1 MSKKL
6 VHFDWAIKKLLRQK
20 ANYEILEGF
29 LSELLKFDVSIE
41 SILESESNKET
52 EYAKFNRVDI
62 LARTEQNELVLIE
75 IQNDPE
81 LDYFHRM
88 LYGVAKL
95 VTEYIH
101 EAQAYGT
108 IKKVISINIV
118 YFGLGQGADYIYT
131 AHTNFVGMH
140 RQDTLQPSSLQQDK
154 YKIRAVKEIFPQYYI
169 LKVNNFDDIAKDT
182 LDEWI
187 YFLKNSEVKDEFKAK
202 GLRAAKE
209 KLQYEQLTPSD
220 KRMYESFKTAK
231 MIEYSV
237 TETAKIQGIAEGE
250 QNKTIEIAKNA
261 IQKGYDNTVIAD
273 LTGLSIAEIQAIR
286 RELK

>member
-41 SILESESNKET
+41 AILESESNKET

-95 VTEYIH
+95 VTEYIQ

-131 AHTNFVGMH
+131 AQTNFVGMH
-140 RQDTLQPSSLQQDK
+140 RQDTLQPSHLQQDK
-154 YKIRAVKEIFPQYYI
+154 YKIREVKEIFPQYYI
-169 LKVNNFDDIAKDT
+169 LKVNNFDDIAKNS

-187 YFLKNSEVKDEFKAK
+187 YFLKNSEVKDEFNAK

-209 KLQYEQLTPSD
+209 KLQYEHLTPHD
-220 KRMYESFKTAK
+220 KRMYESFRTAK

-237 TETAKIQGIAEGE
+237 TETAKIQGIAEGKLE
-250 QNKTIEIAKNA
+250 VVKNA
-261 IQKGYDNTVIAD
+261 VQKGYDNTVIAD
-273 LTGLSIAEIQAIR
+273 LTGLSIAEIEAIR
-286 RELK
+286 KELQ

>member
-6 VHFDWAIKKLLRQK
+6 VHFGWAIKKLLRQK

-41 SILESESNKET
+41 AILESESNKET

-95 VTEYIH
+95 VTEYIQ

-131 AHTNFVGMH
+131 AQTNFVGMH
-140 RQDTLQPSSLQQDK
+140 RQDTLQPSHLQQDK
-154 YKIRAVKEIFPQYYI
+154 YKIREVKEIFPQYYI
-169 LKVNNFDDIAKDT
+169 LKVNNFDDIAKNS

-187 YFLKNSEVKDEFKAK
+187 YFLKNSEVKDEFNAK

-209 KLQYEQLTPSD
+209 KLQYEHLTPHD
-220 KRMYESFKTAK
+220 KRMYESFRTAK

-237 TETAKIQGIAEGE
+237 TETAKIQGIAEGKLE
-250 QNKTIEIAKNA
+250 VVKNA
-261 IQKGYDNTVIAD
+261 IAEGLPNHLITKI
-273 LTGLSIAEIQAIR
+273 TGLSIAEIEAIR
-286 RELK
+286 KEMK